1 LINNGLYRL
10 SEIGRG
16 WQEGIKV
23 FVGGIGE
30 SFPQFFPQ
38 KKHRQSGF
46 FHPGQLASLLTF
58 KASLKRNQSCC
69 TRLNVVEI

>member
-38 KKHRQSGF
+38 KKTPPEWIFPSRSVSF
-46 FHPGQLASLLTF
+46 FTHF
-58 KASLKRNQSCC
+58 
-69 TRLNVVEI
+69 